1 MNKTEKVDYD
11 LIAEKSKFQLDQ
23 LEEQL
28 SRSSR
33 QKKHRRRHS
42 DSGKASMKSSAAQSQ
57 SPTVQNAVV

>member
-33 QKKHRRRHS
+33 
-42 DSGKASMKSSAAQSQ
+42 
-57 SPTVQNAVV
+57 